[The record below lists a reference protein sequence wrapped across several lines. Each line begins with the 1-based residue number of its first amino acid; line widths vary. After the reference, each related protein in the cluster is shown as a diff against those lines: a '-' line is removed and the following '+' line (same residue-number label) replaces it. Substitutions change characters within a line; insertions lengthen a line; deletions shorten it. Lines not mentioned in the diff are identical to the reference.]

1 MRGICFSVKDDRIKL
16 KQDDDICR
24 KVIDITKLGL
34 DSKLRYNKELLKTK
48 IKSDGDKAA
57 NFHDNEIP

>member
-1 MRGICFSVKDDRIKL
+1 MKGICFSVKDDRIKL

-24 KVIDITKLGL
+24 KVIDIIKLGL